1 MRLFEAARLRGDMMH
16 AGKRHEK
23 LFYPGIHYARIA

>member
-1 MRLFEAARLRGDMMH
+1 MQSALDRRQAMH

-23 LFYPGIHYARIA
+23 LFYPDIHYARIA